1 MSRPSLTSKLS
12 WIVLAGG
19 GLLWGPNPQLVA
31 ADANLVVSAPVHR
44 VFAAGQ
50 LPPDARLAPA
60 RTLRDEYHPWSPP
73 ATLNEW
79 DVARERIRTQL
90 LVACGLWPLPD
101 NTPLEPVIHGRVD
114 RDDYT
119 VERVYFASRPGLY
132 VTGSLY
138 RPKGFEGRRPGVLCP
153 HGHWANGRFYDAGE
167 AEAAR
172 QIAAGAESRPS
183 AARFPLQ
190 ARMVQLARMGCVVF
204 HYDMIGYADQG
215 PLDHRSGFSDA
226 QAELWSQNILGLQ
239 TWNSIRALDFLAS
252 LPDVDPK
259 RIGVTGASG
268 GGTQTFVLGAIDPR
282 PATAFPAVMVSTNMQ
297 GGCVC
302 ENASYLRI
310 GLNNIAFAA
319 CFAPR
324 PLGMT
329 GANDWTIDIE
339 TKGLPELKQVWNLY
353 GASEEVDA
361 RCFPQFGHNYNE
373 VSRKVMYGWFNR
385 HLGLGVSEP
394 IEERDFTPL
403 SREELTV
410 FTAEHPRPSDA
421 LPAAP
426 LRERLTEETRA
437 WYAGLVERARANPR
451 EYREIVG
458 PAAEAIF
465 GPLPRPTDLTGEV
478 ASEGTAGDVRITRG
492 WCSRA
497 GDAAAVPWV
506 MLWPE
511 GTPQGLAVWIDGR
524 GKHALFERSG
534 APIPPLRDLLKRGH
548 VVVTADVFLTGE
560 YLPTELDVTRPVN
573 RGFAGYTFGY
583 NRPLLVERVRDILT
597 VAAFAERTSRANVVH
612 WTGTR
617 EAGPWVLLARGLR
630 GPEQSTTVADV
641 GGFAFAELTNLR
653 DPNFLPGALKFGGL
667 GGVLALAAPTRV
679 ELHGL
684 APAVEAELRPFVAL
698 GGEAA
703 AGKQRLIPVRED

>member
-1 MSRPSLTSKLS
+1 MPPLPLISKLC
-12 WIVLAGG
+12 WLVLAGTILVG
-19 GLLWGPNPQLVA
+19 GWPAKLVS
-31 ADANLVVSAPVHR
+31 ADAPAVLSAPVHR

-50 LPPDARLAPA
+50 LPPDARLAPV

-73 ATLNEW
+73 ATLTEW
-79 DVARERIRTQL
+79 EAARNRIRTQL

-101 NTPLEPVIHGRVD
+101 KTPLAPVIHGRVD

-138 RPKGFEGRRPGVLCP
+138 RPQGFEGRRPGVLCP
-153 HGHWANGRFYDAGE
+153 HGHWALGRFYDAGE

-172 QIAAGAESRPS
+172 QIAAGVESRPT
-183 AARFPLQ
+183 AARYPLQ

-215 PLDHRSGFSDA
+215 PLDHRSGFSDP

-239 TWNSIRALDFLAS
+239 TWNSLRALDFLAS
-252 LPDVDPK
+252 LPDVDPT

-282 PATAFPAVMVSTNMQ
+282 PAVAFPAVMVSTNMQ

-302 ENASYLRI
+302 ENASYLRV

-339 TKGLPELKQVWNLY
+339 TQGLPELKQVWNLY
-353 GASEEVDA
+353 GAADDVDA

-373 VSRKVMYGWFNR
+373 VSRKVMYAWFNR
-385 HLGLGVSEP
+385 HLGLGLSEP

-410 FTAEHPRPSDA
+410 FTAEHPRPDDA

-426 LRERLTEETRA
+426 LRERLLEETRA
-437 WYAGLVERARANPR
+437 WYAGLVERAQANAGA
-451 EYREIVG
+451 YREIVG

-465 GPLPRPTDLTGEV
+465 GPVPRPTDLTGELL
-478 ASEGTAGDVRITRG
+478 SEGAAGEVRITRG

-497 GDAAAVPWV
+497 GDGAAAPWV

-511 GTPQGLAVWIDGR
+511 GKPQGLAVWIDGR
-524 GKHALFERSG
+524 GKHALFERTG
-534 APIPPLRDLLKRGH
+534 APIAPVREFLKRGH

-583 NRPLLVERVRDILT
+583 NRPLLVERVRDVLT
-597 VAAFAERTSRANVVH
+597 VAAYAERTTQANVVH

-630 GPEQSTTVADV
+630 GQEESTTVADV
-641 GGFAFAELTNLR
+641 GGFAFAEVTNLR

-667 GGVLALAAPTRV
+667 GGLLALAAPTRV
-679 ELHGL
+679 ELYGL
-684 APAVEAELRPFVAL
+684 TSAVEAELRPFLAL

-703 AGKQRLIPVRED
+703 AGKQRLVPARED

>member
-1 MSRPSLTSKLS
+1 MPRPPFISPVG
-12 WIVLAGG
+12 WI
-19 GLLWGPNPQLVA
+19 LLVGMLPLCGPRTDLIGAEAP
-31 ADANLVVSAPVHR
+31 ADAPVPVQR

-73 ATLNEW
+73 TSLVEWAAT
-79 DVARERIRTQL
+79 RERIRTQL

-101 NTPLEPVIHGRVD
+101 TPPLEPVIHGRID
-114 RDDYT
+114 CGDYT
-119 VERVYFASRPGLY
+119 VERVFFASRPGLY

-138 RPKGFEGRRPGVLCP
+138 RPKAFSGRRPGVLCP

-172 QIAAGAESRPS
+172 QIAAGAESRPA

-215 PLDHRSGFSDA
+215 PLDHRSGFSDV

-239 TWNSIRALDFLAS
+239 TWNSIRALDFLTA
-252 LPDVDPK
+252 LPDVDPT
-259 RIGVTGASG
+259 RIAVTGASG

-282 PATAFPAVMVSTNMQ
+282 PAVAFPAVMVSTNMQ

-353 GASEEVDA
+353 GAADDVHA
-361 RCFPQFGHNYNE
+361 QCFPQFGHNYNE
-373 VSRKVMYGWFNR
+373 VSRKVMYAWLNR
-385 HLGLGVSEP
+385 HLGLGLSEP
-394 IEERDFTPL
+394 LEERDFTPL

-421 LPAAP
+421 LPAAA
-426 LRERLTEETRA
+426 LRERLTEESRA
-437 WYAGLVERARANPR
+437 WYAGLVERGESNRR
-451 EYREIVG
+451 EYREVIG

-465 GPLPRPTDLTGEV
+465 GPLPGPTELSGEV
-478 ASEGTAGDVRITRG
+478 LNDGMLGDVRLTRG
-492 WCSRA
+492 WCTRA
-497 GDAAAVPWV
+497 GDGTAIPWV
-506 MLWPE
+506 MLWPH
-511 GTPQGLAVWIDGR
+511 GAPQGVAIWIDGR

-534 APIPPLRDLLKRGH
+534 APIAPVRELLKQGR

-560 YLPTELDVTRPVN
+560 YLPTELDVARPVN
-573 RGFAGYTFGY
+573 RSFAGYTFGY
-583 NRPLLVERVRDILT
+583 NRPLLVERVRDVLT
-597 VAAFAERTSRANVVH
+597 VAAYAEQTTRARVVH

-630 GPEQSTTVADV
+630 GEEDSTTVVDV
-641 GGFAFAELTNLR
+641 GGFAFTELTSLR
-653 DPNFLPGALKFGGL
+653 DPNFLPGALKFGGV
-667 GGVLALAAPTRV
+667 GGLLALAAPTRV
-679 ELHGL
+679 ELYGL
-684 APAVEAELRPFVAL
+684 TPAVEAELRPFVAL
-698 GGEAA
+698 GGEVAI
-703 AGKQRLIPVRED
+703 GKQRLIPARED